1 MGDVFTQLSLVIVIA
16 AVIAYIVRLFKQPML
31 IGYIIAGMIVG
42 PSLLHVIDNKV
53 AFETFSEIGIAL
65 LLFIIGLELS
75 VAVIRRL
82 GKAVFLTAAALLCT
96 IGTLGFLV
104 GGAFGFMPIEALLVG
119 LAMFFSSTIIIAKV
133 LSDKKEIS
141 RLNGQIA
148 IGIILLDDIIATF
161 ALLFVAAAGSGG
173 MLGPLD
179 IGLLLLKGMAV
190 IGVLVFLSIKVLP
203 KVAKSVAKSQE
214 LLFLFALAWGFGV
227 ATAVNYVGFSIE
239 IGALFAGVALAHLPY
254 ANQIGARL
262 KPLRD
267 FFVILFFISLGE
279 SLQIGNLAN
288 AIIPAIALSL
298 LVLVLKPLIVM
309 TSLGLLG
316 YTRRTSFKTGIN
328 LSQISEFSIILI
340 VLAASTG
347 IIRGEIA
354 AIITLVALITI
365 IVSTYLMQYD
375 NKLYQKLE
383 KHLNMFERVGAVDK
397 KHEVKDY
404 PLVLI
409 GYNNGGHQYL
419 KTFRSLKK
427 KFVVIDYD
435 PEVIEDLHRANINY
449 LYGDVTDPELLAE
462 LNMDSV
468 HLIVN
473 TISDHTVNVT
483 LAKYVRRRN
492 DKAVIV
498 CYSKTY
504 NEAAELYRLGV
515 SYVMLPHFIGSER
528 LSSFISTHGI
538 SRQSFENYRE
548 KHMVKIGRAALH
560 HPHHDHDLPHINLK
574 DHLKNLRHSLPKT
587 PDEHQSHQ

>member
-1 MGDVFTQLSLVIVIA
+1 MSGDVFTQLSVVIVIA
-16 AVIAYIVRLFKQPML
+16 AAMAYIMRLLKQPL
-31 IGYIIAGMIVG
+31 LVGYILTGIVVG
-42 PSLLHVIDNKV
+42 PSLFRLVDDKH

-75 VAVIRRL
+75 VSVIRRL
-82 GKAVFLTAAALLCT
+82 GKPVFLTAAAILMT

-104 GGAFGFMPIEALLVG
+104 GTAFHFTMVESLLVG

-148 IGIILLDDIIATF
+148 IGVILIDDIVATF
-161 ALLFVAAAGSGG
+161 ALLFVAAVGSGDT
-173 MLGPLD
+173 LDALD

-190 IGVLVFLSIKVLP
+190 IAVLAFLSIKVLP
-203 KVAKSVAKSQE
+203 RATKSIAKSQE

-227 ATAVNYVGFSIE
+227 ATAINHIGFSIE

-254 ANQIGARL
+254 AHQIGARL

-279 SLQIGNLAN
+279 NLQLENLAA
-288 AIIPAIALSL
+288 AIIPAIVLSII
-298 LVLVLKPLIVM
+298 VIVLKPLVVM

-340 VLAASTG
+340 VLAASSG
-347 IIRGEIA
+347 MINASVA

-375 NKLYQKLE
+375 NKIYVKLE
-383 KHLNMFERVGAVDK
+383 KYLNMFERAGAVDK
-397 KHEVKDY
+397 KHEIKNY
-404 PLVLI
+404 PLILF
-409 GYNNGGHQYL
+409 GFKNGGHQYL

-427 KFVVIDYD
+427 KFVVVDYD

-449 LYGDVTDPELLAE
+449 LYGDATDPELLAE
-462 LNMDSV
+462 IHMDSAKF
-468 HLIVN
+468 IVN
-473 TISDHTVNVT
+473 TIGDHDVNVSLT
-483 LAKYVRRRN
+483 KYIRRRN
-492 DKAVIV
+492 ADAVIV
-498 CYSKTY
+498 CYSETY
-504 NEAAELYRLGV
+504 NQAAELYRLGA

-528 LSSFISTHGI
+528 LNTFISTHGI
-538 SRQSFENYRE
+538 GKQSFDNYRE
-548 KHMVKIGRAALH
+548 KHMLKIGRTALKH
-560 HPHHDHDLPHINLK
+560 HK
-574 DHLKNLRHSLPKT
+574 
-587 PDEHQSHQ
+587 

>member
-1 MGDVFTQLSLVIVIA
+1 MGDVFTQLSLVIVVA
-16 AVIAYIVRLFKQPML
+16 AIIAYIVRLFKQPML
-31 IGYIIAGMIVG
+31 IGYILAGMVVG
-42 PSLLHVIDNKV
+42 PSLLHVIDDKH

-82 GKAVFLTAAALLCT
+82 GKAVFLTAGALLLT
-96 IGTLGFLV
+96 VGTLGFLLSV
-104 GGAFGFMPIEALLVG
+104 TFGFLPVEALLIG

-148 IGIILLDDIIATF
+148 IGIILLDDIVATF
-161 ALLFVAAAGSGG
+161 ALLFVAAAGSDTA
-173 MLGPLD
+173 LGPLD
-179 IGLLLLKGMAV
+179 IGFLLLKGGAV
-190 IGVLVFLSIKVLP
+190 VAVLSFLSIKVLP
-203 KVAKSVAKSQE
+203 RVAKSVAKSQE

-227 ATAVNYVGFSIE
+227 ATAVNYAGFSIE

-254 ANQIGARL
+254 ASQIGARL

-279 SLQIGNLAN
+279 SLQLSNLGNVIL
-288 AIIPAIALSL
+288 PA
-298 LVLVLKPLIVM
+298 LVFSVIVLTLKPLIVM
-309 TSLGLLG
+309 TSLGILG
-316 YTRRTSFKTGIN
+316 YTRRTSFKTGVN

-347 IIRGEIA
+347 LIRGDIA
-354 AIITLVALITI
+354 AIVTLVALITI
-365 IVSTYLMQYD
+365 IASTYLMQYD
-375 NKLYQKLE
+375 NKIYQKLE
-383 KHLNMFERVGAVDK
+383 RHLNLFERAGAVDK
-397 KHEVKDY
+397 KHEMHNY
-404 PLVLI
+404 PLVLV

-435 PEVIEDLHRANINY
+435 PDVIEDLHRANINY

-462 LNMDSV
+462 INMESAR
-468 HLIVN
+468 LIVN
-473 TISDHTVNVT
+473 TISDHDINKT

-515 SYVMLPHFIGSER
+515 SYVMMPHFIGSER
-528 LSSFISTHGI
+528 LNSFISTHGI
-538 SRQSFENYRE
+538 NRESFEGYRE
-548 KHMVKIGRAALH
+548 KHMLKIGRTALKHQH
-560 HPHHDHDLPHINLK
+560 HK
-574 DHLKNLRHSLPKT
+574 
-587 PDEHQSHQ
+587 

>member
-16 AVIAYIVRLFKQPML
+16 AIIAYIVRFFKQPML
-31 IGYIIAGMIVG
+31 IGYILAGMIVG
-42 PSLLHVIDNKV
+42 PSLLHVIDDRH
-53 AFETFSEIGIAL
+53 AFDTFSEIGIAL

-75 VAVIRRL
+75 VGVIKRL
-82 GKAVFLTAAALLCT
+82 GKPVFLTAAALLFS

-104 GGAFGFMPIEALLVG
+104 GTTFGFLPTEALLVG

-148 IGIILLDDIIATF
+148 IGIILLDDIVATF
-161 ALLFVAAAGSGG
+161 ALLFVAAAGSHA

-179 IGLLLLKGMAV
+179 IGLLLLKGIAV
-190 IGVLVFLSIKVLP
+190 IAVLAFLSLKVLP

-227 ATAVNYVGFSIE
+227 ATVVNYIGFSIE

-254 ANQIGARL
+254 ASQIGARL

-279 SLQIGNLAN
+279 SLQLGNLVY
-288 AIIPAIALSL
+288 AIFPALALAL
-298 LVLVLKPLIVM
+298 IVITLKPLIVM
-309 TSLGLLG
+309 ISLGLLG
-316 YTRRTSFKTGIN
+316 YTRRTSFKTGVN

-347 IIRGEIA
+347 LIRPEVS

-375 NKLYQKLE
+375 NLIYKKLE
-383 KHLNMFERVGAVDK
+383 RHLNIFEQAGAVDK
-397 KHEVKDY
+397 KHESKNY
-404 PLVLI
+404 PLILI

-435 PEVIEDLHRANINY
+435 PEVIDDLQHANINY
-449 LYGDVTDPELLAE
+449 LYGDATDPELLGE
-462 LNMDSV
+462 INMESV

-473 TISDHTVNVT
+473 TVSDHELNVS

-492 DKAVIV
+492 DKVVIV

-528 LSSFISTHGI
+528 LSAFISTHGI
-538 SRQSFENYRE
+538 SRQSFDNYRE
-548 KHMVKIGRAALH
+548 KHMLRIGRAALKH
-560 HPHHDHDLPHINLK
+560 G
-574 DHLKNLRHSLPKT
+574 S
-587 PDEHQSHQ
+587 